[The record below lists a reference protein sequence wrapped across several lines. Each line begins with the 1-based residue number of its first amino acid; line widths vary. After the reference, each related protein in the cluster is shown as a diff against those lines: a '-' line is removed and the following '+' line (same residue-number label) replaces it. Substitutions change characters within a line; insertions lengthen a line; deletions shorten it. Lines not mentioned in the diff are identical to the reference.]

1 MFITQMLF
9 AMLQWILFII
19 LGLIFLV
26 EVVVRAVR
34 RYKHFPIPAFIAR
47 FIDNPIRRRIQP
59 PSKVVSWIN
68 IKSGMRVLEVG
79 SGPGT
84 FTIEA
89 ARRAGISGMVLAI
102 DIQPSITMK
111 LKSKLRKMGVV
122 NMEPI
127 VASVHELP
135 FPNKIFDRTFMIT
148 VLGELPDK
156 EKALLEIKC
165 TLKENG
171 LLAIGELLL
180 DPDYPRRKTVIK
192 LCRKTGF
199 KLVEKHGGI
208 LHYLL
213 VFTRLAK

>member
-9 AMLQWILFII
+9 TTLQWILFII

-47 FIDNPIRRRIQP
+47 FIDNPIRRRIQS

-89 ARRAGISGMVLAI
+89 ARRAGASGMVLAI

-122 NMEPI
+122 NLEPI

-135 FPNKIFDRTFMIT
+135 FPNKIFDCTLMIT

-156 EKALLEIKC
+156 EKALLEIKR

-192 LCRKTGF
+192 LCRRAGASF
-199 KLVEKHGGI
+199 MEFYFWKLDSC
-208 LHYLL
+208 
-213 VFTRLAK
+213 